1 MGSNSCQYMIFKD
14 SDIMEYEHNGYQY
27 FKIYPYVIQSKSR
40 CCFLEANVLWEQ
52 WSDVREFKDRAP
64 LCHANVC
71 CSMDPAHVLVF
82 QFGWNRM
89 NSHEFAST
97 YTFLQPD
104 FKGFPSFHV
113 RPCAVVDRWLKKL
126 KWSFVPW
133 PYLSFDIPRHM
144 FLYDHMFGMP
154 RFRVHLWEWGSKV
167 AWKLHFQL
175 MLS

>member
-89 NSHEFAST
+89 NSHEFAPT

-133 PYLSFDIPRHM
+133 PYIKPRHSSAYV
-144 FLYDHMFGMP
+144 FIWSHVWYA
-154 RFRVHLWEWGSKV
+154 KI
-167 AWKLHFQL
+167 
-175 MLS
+175 